1 MPTLW
6 TSDSPKVWRE
16 ALDRY
21 EAVIDAQGVAWL
33 PELDRWYRDE
43 LPAAIAGRETPHVTH
58 DELVRVTEWKMARGI
73 FRPRNLVLVRGN
85 APDAV
90 TRTSTAALA
99 AIPDPRRPIALLAE
113 LAGVGPATA
122 SAIAAA
128 AAPEAYPFFDELVG
142 AQVPGLG
149 AVAFT
154 PAYYA
159 KYAAALRAR
168 ADQLDGDWTPVMV
181 EQALWAH
188 VGGKAGTGGKAAKRT
203 AR

>member
-1 MPTLW
+1 MATLW
-6 TSDSPKVWRE
+6 KSDDTGEWRA
-16 ALDRY
+16 ALASY
-21 EAVIDAQGVAWL
+21 EAVIERQGVTRL
-33 PELDRWYRDE
+33 PELDRWYREE
-43 LPAAIAGRETPHVTH
+43 LGTAITSRKTPHVTH

-85 APDAV
+85 PPETV
-90 TRTSTAALA
+90 EKTSTAALA

-113 LAGVGPATA
+113 LTGVGPATA

-128 AAPEAYPFFDELVG
+128 AAPDVYPFFDELVG

-149 AVAFT
+149 TVAFT

-159 KYAAALRAR
+159 KYAAALRDR
-168 ADQLDGDWTPVMV
+168 ADGLGAPWTPATV

-188 VGGKAGTGGKAAKRT
+188 VGGKAGTRKGKG
-203 AR
+203 

>member
-1 MPTLW
+1 MATLW
-6 TSDSPKVWRE
+6 KSDDDKAWRA

-21 EAVIDAQGVAWL
+21 EAVIEQQGVARL
-33 PELDRWYRDE
+33 PELDRWYREE
-43 LPAAIAGRETPHVTH
+43 LGAAIAARKTPHVTH

-85 APDAV
+85 PPEAV
-90 TRTSTAALA
+90 EKTSTSALA

-128 AAPEAYPFFDELVG
+128 AAPDVYPFFDELVG

-149 AVAFT
+149 TVAFT

-168 ADQLDGDWTPVMV
+168 ADELGAPWTPTTV

-188 VGGKAGTGGKAAKRT
+188 VGGKAGTRKEKK
-203 AR
+203 

>member
-6 TSDSPKVWRE
+6 KSDSPEEWQA
-16 ALDRY
+16 ALEEY
-21 EAVIDAQGVAWL
+21 GAVIERQGVARL
-33 PELDRWYRDE
+33 PELDRWYRED
-43 LPAAIAGRETPHVTH
+43 LPAAIAGRKTPHVTH

-85 APDAV
+85 PPATV
-90 TRTSTAALA
+90 ERTSTAALA
-99 AIPDPRRPIALLAE
+99 AIPDSKRPIALLAE

-128 AAPEAYPFFDELVG
+128 AAPDVYPFFDELVG

-149 AVAFT
+149 TVAFT

-159 KYAAALRAR
+159 KYAAALRDR
-168 ADQLDGDWTPVMV
+168 AQALGGVWTPATV

-188 VGGKAGTGGKAAKRT
+188 VGGKAGTRKGTK
-203 AR
+203 

>member
-6 TSDSPKVWRE
+6 RSDSPDAWRD

-21 EAVIDAQGVAWL
+21 EAVIEQQGVARL
-33 PELDRWYRDE
+33 PELDRWYRADF
-43 LPAAIAGRETPHVTH
+43 PAALAARTTPHVTH

-85 APDAV
+85 APALV
-90 TRTSTAALA
+90 EQTSTAALA

-128 AAPEAYPFFDELVG
+128 AAPKVYPFFDELVA

-149 AVAFT
+149 TVAFT

-159 KYAAALRAR
+159 KYAAALRDR
-168 ADQLDGDWTPVMV
+168 AGALGGSWTPATV

-188 VGGKAGTGGKAAKRT
+188 VGGKAGTRKHK
-203 AR
+203 

>member
-1 MPTLW
+1 MATLW
-6 TSDSPKVWRE
+6 KSDEHAAWQT

-21 EAVIDAQGVAWL
+21 EAVIESQGVARL
-33 PELDRWYRDE
+33 PELDRWYRTE
-43 LPAAIAGRETPHVTH
+43 LPGAIAARKAPHVTH

-85 APDAV
+85 PADV
-90 TRTSTAALA
+90 VEKTSTAALA
-99 AIPDPRRPIALLAE
+99 AIPDPKRPIALLAE

-128 AAPEAYPFFDELVG
+128 AGPDLYPFFDELVA

-159 KYAAALRAR
+159 KYAAALRDR
-168 ADQLDGDWTPVMV
+168 ATELGAPWTPASV

-188 VGGKAGTGGKAAKRT
+188 AGGKAGTRKGR
-203 AR
+203 

>member
-1 MPTLW
+1 MATLW
-6 TSDSPKVWRE
+6 ASDDAKLWKV
-16 ALDRY
+16 ALESY
-21 EAVIDAQGVAWL
+21 GAVIERQGVARL
-33 PELDRWYRDE
+33 PELDRWWREE
-43 LPAAIAGRETPHVTH
+43 LPSAIASRKQPHVTH

-85 APDAV
+85 APALV
-90 TRTSTAALA
+90 EKTSTDALA

-122 SAIAAA
+122 SAITAA
-128 AAPEAYPFFDELVG
+128 AAPDVYPFFDELVG

-149 AVAFT
+149 TVAFT

-168 ADQLDGDWTPVMV
+168 AGELGPPWTATTV

-188 VGGKAGTGGKAAKRT
+188 SGGKAGTRKAPLA
-203 AR
+203 